1 MAYIYCIYFS
11 WHVHDL
17 ALLRQKQIDCH
28 EFKVDYGVKLKSLK
42 TKLVA
47 GACNLALRRWR
58 QENHKFK
65 VILNLVQGQPGLHE
79 TPTQKILVILIA

>member
-65 VILNLVQGQPGLHE
+65 VIFDSRASWRPASLGYIE
-79 TPTQKILVILIA
+79 TPSLN